1 MNQLN
6 VVGYL
11 GADAKITEANGKKF
25 LSFNV
30 ADTDKWSDATGAE
43 HETTTWVS
51 CALPGENDNLAPYL
65 VKGQLVFVSGRM
77 KTRIYSSEKARAMV
91 AGVNLAV
98 SRVQLL
104 GAAPDTM
111 PRDLVTASGALVR
124 VNKYY
129 QADPNECNAQ
139 GILPNNE
146 VQLFDRSGNRYFVTE
161 GYWVGREEVQTAA
174 ETQQDTTTDQQQQD
188 NTELPTEQQE
198 QPQESK
204 TRSRKK

>member
-11 GADAKITEANGKKF
+11 GADAKITEANGRKF

-30 ADTDKWSDATGAE
+30 ADTDKWRDANGAE
-43 HETTTWVS
+43 HETTTWIS
-51 CALPGENDNLAPYL
+51 CALPGENTGLAPYL

-98 SRVQLL
+98 SSVQLL

-129 QADPNECNAQ
+129 QADPNECLAQ
-139 GILPNNE
+139 GIEPNNKI
-146 VQLFDRSGNRYFVTE
+146 QLFDRSGNRYYVTE
-161 GYWVGREEVQTAA
+161 GYWVGREVVQTAA
-174 ETQQDTTTDQQQQD
+174 ETQQDTTTDQQPLD
-188 NTELPTEQQE
+188 NAGEPTAQQE